1 MLYPVQ
7 PLPDLFRR
15 GAFITDVAREGVEP
29 LHTVEVG
36 GVSAGYASCAD
47 DLVPVRVR
55 AVTSMSEV
63 IVKTP
68 TPRIPYACRRRDMV
82 SSTRVTSASG
92 EQHCLPDVEADVDEL
107 FFVCHHG

>member
-36 GVSAGYASCAD
+36 GISAGYASCAD
-47 DLVPVRVR
+47 DLVPVRRPRRHLDERGYCEDPDAAHSVR
-55 AVTSMSEV
+55 VQET
-63 IVKTP
+63 
-68 TPRIPYACRRRDMV
+68 
-82 SSTRVTSASG
+82 
-92 EQHCLPDVEADVDEL
+92 
-107 FFVCHHG
+107 